1 MAMVLLTVVPSAPK
15 TSIGNK
21 IRSVVG
27 CANPREIATP
37 ARIDRTARKA
47 RNRRDGSTGQVF
59 FRSQIVSMKN
69 ALAARGCAE
78 LYFSGVSSYGLNF
91 DRVHFFKFARPKM
104 LSFPP
109 TPATPP
115 GRSSQTS
122 SARETNDPQFQ

>member
-1 MAMVLLTVVPSAPK
+1 MFLLTVVRSAPK
-15 TSIGNK
+15 TSIGNN
-21 IRSVVG
+21 IRSVLG
-27 CANPREIATP
+27 CANPREIAS
-37 ARIDRTARKA
+37 AARTANKTW
-47 RNRRDGSTGQVF
+47 NRSDGSTGQVF

-69 ALAARGCAE
+69 ALAAGGYAE
-78 LYFSGVSSYGLNF
+78 LHIIRLRSCGLNF

-122 SARETNDPQFQ
+122 SARETNDPPFQ